1 MKYRTRLTRSVL
13 RATPAACFI
22 LLVALSAR
30 AQQTDATITG
40 EVKDQNGAVVAGAL
54 VSARNTETGFT
65 RTTESDAEGRYTF
78 VALPVGTYDIS
89 TERQG
94 FKPFRQQQVRIAIGE
109 TFVQNI
115 SLEVAAVGE
124 EVNVTDSAAQ
134 VNTQTHEMSYLVS
147 ERAIR
152 ELPLNGRNYTD
163 LALLQPGVIT
173 YPHRDGGS
181 VVAHGAGASVNGQDP
196 RSNVYLIDGT
206 PQNDFTNGP
215 AGSAAG
221 TALGVEAIRE
231 FRVEANAYDASFGRN
246 SGGQIN
252 AISKSGSNEWHGS
265 LYEFHRNDSLDAR
278 NFFDTDRKPEF
289 KRNQFGGSVGGPVR
303 RDRSFFFVNVEALR
317 ENLGKTVTTVVPD
330 LDARN
335 GIITSLPAGCAV
347 ENTTNCKRIETRV
360 AIHPAVLPYLNE
372 FPLPNAGN
380 LRPVGNLATH
390 VFGFNQTLRET
401 FLQGRFDQN
410 INSRNQAF
418 ARYTFDD
425 GEQFLPTDFPQFP
438 RSFVSRNQFF
448 TAEDRFVQSGRTLHT
463 FRFGFSRTRV
473 GQDVESHTTN
483 TGLTPF
489 IAGRDLIG
497 DIDIGG
503 LPRFGPQS
511 SVNVKLTQNVFG
523 FEYGMAH
530 TRGRHLVKA
539 GALAERYQD
548 NLFNPTFGLG
558 IWTFGN
564 VAGFLRN
571 QPQRFIGLTPE
582 GALDRY
588 WRFTLFGGY
597 LQDDFRVSPRLTLN
611 AGVRYETTTMP
622 VDIYGRDSA
631 LPNLSD
637 RAPTVGPLYENPTR
651 KNISPRVGFAWD
663 VFGDGKTSLRGG
675 YGLYFNTN
683 NQQNLIVTITNPPAT
698 PRIIIGSNPTNAPL
712 FPVAPLSLGVGN
724 SIRPVQFDLD
734 NPYVNVYN
742 LNLQRELWWDTI
754 VTVGY
759 AGSRGVHLLRSND
772 VNTAVPTIRPDGTIF
787 FPPNAPRQNTAFS
800 TIELKSSDGNS
811 WYNAGIL
818 EIRKR
823 WSRGVNFQ
831 SSYTFSR
838 NIDTTQASTFF
849 SDATNG
855 TTTAFPE
862 FPGMNYNK
870 GLADYHAKHNWV
882 VNFTW
887 ALPFARG
894 LDGWEGALLDG
905 WELTGIGQARS
916 GNPLTVFVARN
927 RSRSQ
932 WSPSLAPGIG
942 FDRASLAPGFTY
954 ESAVLGRPDQYFDP
968 KAFVLQPAGT
978 LGNTGRGAFIGP
990 NYRSFD
996 LAAVKRTR
1004 FHSWLGDATNL
1015 QLRVE
1020 AFNLF
1025 NRANFAPPSLIVF
1038 TGAADN
1044 EAPLTTFGRI
1054 RSTVGASRQIQ
1065 LGVRLEF

>member
-1 MKYRTRLTRSVL
+1 MKSRTRLTRSVL
-13 RATPAACFI
+13 RATLAACFI
-22 LLVALSAR
+22 LLVSLVAH
-30 AQQTDATITG
+30 AQQTDATLTG
-40 EVKDQNGAVVAGAL
+40 TLKDRTGAVIAAAEVT
-54 VSARNTETGFT
+54 ARNIETNFT
-65 RTTESDAEGRYTF
+65 RTSVSGDEGIFTFPGMPVGRYEIRAVKSGF
-78 VALPVGTYDIS
+78 NTYKFPEIRL
-89 TERQG
+89 T
-94 FKPFRQQQVRIAIGE
+94 IGD
-109 TFVQNI
+109 TATLNI
-115 SLEVAAVGE
+115 VMEVAVLDETVTVNEGSAV
-124 EVNVTDSAAQ
+124 
-134 VNTQTHEMSYLVS
+134 VNTQTHELSYLVS
-147 ERAIR
+147 ERDIR

-265 LYEFHRNDSLDAR
+265 LYEFHRNDNFDAR
-278 NFFDTDRKPEF
+278 NFFDTARKPEF
-289 KRNQFGGSVGGPVR
+289 KRNQFGGSVGGPLR
-303 RDRSFFFVNVEALR
+303 QDKQFFFLNVEALR
-317 ENLGKTVTTVVPD
+317 EQLGKTVSTVVPN
-330 LDARN
+330 LAARGGSIAPIN
-335 GIITSLPAGCAV
+335 AAV
-347 ENTTNCKRIETRV
+347 R
-360 AIHPAVLPYLNE
+360 PYLEE
-372 FPLPNAGN
+372 FPLPNGAELG
-380 LRPVGNLATH
+380 GGLA
-390 VFGFNQTLRET
+390 VYNFGFNQALRET
-401 FLQGRFDQN
+401 FVQGRFDQN

-425 GEQFLPTDFPQFP
+425 GDQRLPTDFPQFP

-483 TGLTPF
+483 AGLTPF

-503 LPRFGPQS
+503 VPRFGPQS

-523 FEYGMAH
+523 FEYGVAH
-530 TRGRHLVKA
+530 TRGRHLIKA
-539 GALAERYQD
+539 GALVERYED

-558 IWTFGN
+558 IWTF
-564 VAGFLRN
+564 ASLPDFLRN
-571 QPQRFIGLTPE
+571 RPQRFIGLTPE

-611 AGVRYETTTMP
+611 AGLRYETTTMP
-622 VDIYGRDSA
+622 LDIRGRDSA

-683 NQQNLIVTITNPPAT
+683 NQQNLIVTITNPPFT
-698 PRIIIGSNPTNAPL
+698 PRIVINNPTNAAI
-712 FPVAPLSLGVGN
+712 FPVAPLDRGVGN

-742 LNLQRELWWDTI
+742 LNVQRELWWDTV

-772 VNTAVPTIRPDGTIF
+772 VNTAVPVISADGSVF
-787 FPPNAPRQNTAFS
+787 FPLNAPRRNTAFS

-818 EIRKR
+818 EVRKR
-823 WSRGVNFQ
+823 WSRGFNFQ

-942 FDRASLAPGFTY
+942 FDRASIAPGFTY
-954 ESAVLGRPDQYFDP
+954 ESAVIGRPDQYFEP
-968 KAFVLQPAGT
+968 NAFALPPAGT

-990 NYRSFD
+990 NYRTFD

-1004 FHSWLGDATNL
+1004 FHSRLGDATNL

-1044 EAPLTTFGRI
+1044 ERPLSTFGRV

>member
-1 MKYRTRLTRSVL
+1 MKYRTRLTRSLL
-13 RATPAACFI
+13 RATLAASFI
-22 LLVALSAR
+22 LSLAVAAA

-40 EVKDQNGAVVAGAL
+40 EVKDQNGAVVAGAQ
-54 VSARNTETGFT
+54 VSARNSETGFT
-65 RTTESDAEGRYTF
+65 RTTASDEEGRYTF
-78 VALPVGTYDIS
+78 VALPVGSYDIS

-94 FKPFRQQQVRIAIGE
+94 FKPFKQQQVRVTIGE

-124 EVNVTDSAAQ
+124 QVNVTDSAAQ
-134 VNTQTHEMSYLVS
+134 VNTQSHELSYLVS
-147 ERAIR
+147 ERSIR

-265 LYEFHRNDSLDAR
+265 LYEFHRNDNFDAR
-278 NFFDTDRKPEF
+278 NFFDAGRKPEF
-289 KRNQFGGSVGGPVR
+289 KRNQFGGSVGGPLR
-303 RDRSFFFVNVEALR
+303 EDKQFFFLNVEALR
-317 ENLGKTVTTVVPD
+317 EQLGKTVSTVVPN
-330 LDARN
+330 LAARS
-335 GIITSLPAGCAV
+335 GAV
-347 ENTTNCKRIETRV
+347 APIN
-360 AIHPAVLPYLNE
+360 AAVRPFLEE
-372 FPLPNAGN
+372 FPLPNGAELG
-380 LRPVGNLATH
+380 GGLA
-390 VFGFNQTLRET
+390 VYNFGFNQALKET
-401 FLQGRFDQN
+401 FVQGRFDQN
-410 INSRNQAF
+410 INARNQAF
-418 ARYTFDD
+418 ARYTYDD
-425 GEQFLPTDFPQFP
+425 GDQRLPTDFPQFP

-473 GQDVESHTTN
+473 GQDVESHTAN
-483 TGLTPF
+483 AALTPF

-503 LPRFGPQS
+503 VPRFGPQS

-523 FEYGMAH
+523 FEYGVAH
-530 TRGRHLVKA
+530 TRGRHLIKA

-558 IWTFGN
+558 IWTF
-564 VAGFLRN
+564 ASLPDFLRN
-571 QPQRFIGLTPE
+571 RPQRFIGLTPE

-597 LQDDFRVSPRLTLN
+597 LQDDFRLSPRLTLN

-622 VDIYGRDSA
+622 VDIHGRDSA

-637 RAPTVGPLYENPTR
+637 SAPTVGPLYENPTR

-663 VFGDGKTSLRGG
+663 VFGDGKTSVRGG

-683 NQQNLIVTITNPPAT
+683 NQQNLIVTITNPPFT
-698 PRIIIGSNPTNAPL
+698 PRIVVGNPTNAAI
-712 FPVAPLSLGVGN
+712 FPVAPLDRGVGN
-724 SIRPVQFDLD
+724 SIRPVQFDLE
-734 NPYVNVYN
+734 NPYINVYN
-742 LNLQRELWWDTI
+742 LNVQRELWWDT
-754 VTVGY
+754 VLTVGY

-772 VNTAVPTIRPDGTIF
+772 VNTAVPVISADGSVF
-787 FPPNAPRQNTAFS
+787 FPLNAPRRNTAFS

-818 EIRKR
+818 ELRKR

-870 GLADYHAKHNWV
+870 GLADYNAKHNWV

-887 ALPFARG
+887 AMPFARG
-894 LDGWEGALLDG
+894 LDGWEGKLLDG

-942 FDRASLAPGFTY
+942 FDRASVAPGFTY
-954 ESAVLGRPDQYFDP
+954 ESAVLGGPDQYFDP

-978 LGNTGRGAFIGP
+978 LGNTGRGAFTGP

-996 LAAVKRTR
+996 LAAVKRTS
-1004 FHSWLGDATNL
+1004 FHSPLGDATNL

-1044 EAPLTTFGRI
+1044 EQPLSTFGRI

>member
-1 MKYRTRLTRSVL
+1 MRFIL
-13 RATPAACFI
+13 RATLAASFI
-22 LLVALSAR
+22 ISLAISAA

-40 EVKDQNGAVVAGAL
+40 EVKDQNGAVVAGAQ
-54 VSARNTETGFT
+54 VSARNSETGFT
-65 RTTESDAEGRYTF
+65 RTTASDEEGRYTF
-78 VALPVGTYDIS
+78 VALPVGAYDIS

-94 FKPFRQQQVRIAIGE
+94 FKPFKQQRVRVAIGE

-115 SLEVAAVGE
+115 SLEVAAVGD

-134 VNTQTHEMSYLVS
+134 VNTQSHELSYLVS
-147 ERAIR
+147 ERSIR

-181 VVAHGAGASVNGQDP
+181 VVAHGTGTTVNGQDP

-265 LYEFHRNDSLDAR
+265 LYEFHRNDNFDAR
-278 NFFDTDRKPEF
+278 NFFDTERKPEF
-289 KRNQFGGSVGGPVR
+289 KRNQFGGSVGGPLKQ
-303 RDRSFFFVNVEALR
+303 DKQFFFLNVEALR
-317 ENLGKTVTTVVPD
+317 ENLGKTVTTIVPD

-335 GIITSLPAGCAV
+335 GIITSLPTGCTV
-347 ENTTNCKRIETRV
+347 ENTTNCKRIETPV
-360 AIHPAVLPYLNE
+360 VINPAVRPYLNE
-372 FPLPNAGN
+372 FPLPNFGN

-410 INSRNQAF
+410 INARNQAF

-425 GEQFLPTDFPQFP
+425 GDQFLPTDFPQFP

-483 TGLTPF
+483 AALTPF

-503 LPRFGPQS
+503 IPRFGPQS

-523 FEYGMAH
+523 FEYGVAH
-530 TRGRHLVKA
+530 TRGRHLIKA

-637 RAPTVGPLYENPTR
+637 RAPTVGPLYENPTH

-683 NQQNLIVTITNPPAT
+683 NQQNLIVTITNPPFT

-712 FPVAPLSLGVGN
+712 FPVAPLNLGAGN

-742 LNLQRELWWDTI
+742 LNVQRELWWDTV
-754 VTVGY
+754 VTLGY

-772 VNTAVPTIRPDGTIF
+772 VNTAVPTILPDGTVF
-787 FPPNAPRQNTAFS
+787 FPLNAPRRNTAFS

-818 EIRKR
+818 EVRKR

-870 GLADYHAKHNWV
+870 GLADYQAKHNWV

-894 LDGWEGALLDG
+894 LDGWEGALLGG

-942 FDRASLAPGFTY
+942 FDRASIAPGFTY

-996 LAAVKRTR
+996 LAAVKRTS
-1004 FHSWLGDATNL
+1004 FHSRLGEATNL

-1044 EAPLTTFGRI
+1044 EQPLSTFGRI